1 MKSYVVKI
9 YIEETSTRLAK
20 RIGEHIGDLKG
31 KEEKKC
37 YLEILQSG
45 ARERGTV
52 IL

>member
-31 KEEKKC
+31 KEEKNAIWRYFKV
-37 YLEILQSG
+37 EQ
-45 ARERGTV
+45 EKEEQ
-52 IL
+52 